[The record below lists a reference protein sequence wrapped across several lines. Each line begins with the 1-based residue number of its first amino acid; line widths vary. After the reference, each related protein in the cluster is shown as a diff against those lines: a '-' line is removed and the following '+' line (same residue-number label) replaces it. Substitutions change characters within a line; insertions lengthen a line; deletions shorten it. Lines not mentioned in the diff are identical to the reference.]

1 MSMPS
6 TGAPLPH
13 SPRPDR
19 PRRAGLPARALA
31 SLLGG
36 VALAL
41 AGCATTAPLPAA
53 ERGPASLAATTFVT
67 GDGQPL
73 PVRRWPATPPAR
85 AVVLAL
91 HGVNDYSQSFDETA
105 RYFATA
111 GVTTV
116 AYDQRG
122 FGYAPD
128 RGRWPGTEA
137 LVGDLRELLPLLR
150 AENPGLPLHV
160 LGESMGGAV
169 AALALTQAPTAAVDG
184 VVLVTPAVWSR
195 DAMPWYQRFG
205 IWIGALFTPA
215 MTLRGEAF
223 NFAPSDNPEV
233 ARRQR
238 NDPGVI
244 NGTRMDNL
252 AGLTDLM
259 DAAAPV
265 IPELKP
271 RSLLLYGLRDQ
282 MMPRRPMI
290 ALYERWPARAAD
302 NFRFALYPQG
312 HHTLLRD
319 LQRRLVWDDVLGWL
333 LQPGRP
339 LPSGFERRRAELLP
353 LLRAGE

>member
-6 TGAPLPH
+6 TSAPP
-13 SPRPDR
+13 PCPAR
-19 PRRAGLPARALA
+19 PARARRLRG
-31 SLLGG
+31 LLGG
-36 VALAL
+36 ALMLLAL

-53 ERGPASLAATTFVT
+53 ERHPAALDASTFVAS
-67 GDGQPL
+67 DGIRL
-73 PVRRWPATPPAR
+73 PVRRWPAAQPAR

-91 HGVNDYSQSFDETA
+91 HGVNDYSLAFDETA
-105 RYFATA
+105 RYFAAA
-111 GVTTV
+111 GVGTV

-128 RGRWPGTEA
+128 RGRWPGTAA
-137 LVGDLRELLPLLR
+137 LVSDLREVLALLKREHPELPLY
-150 AENPGLPLHV
+150 V

-169 AALALTQAPTAAVDG
+169 AALALQPPPPEVDG

-195 DAMPWYQRFG
+195 HAMPWYQRFG
-205 IWIGALFTPA
+205 IWIGALLTPA
-215 MTLRGEAF
+215 MTLSGEAF

-233 ARRQR
+233 ARRRQH
-238 NDPGVI
+238 DPGLI

-252 AGLTDLM
+252 SGLTDLM
-259 DAAAPV
+259 DGAAPV
-265 IPELKP
+265 IPGLKP

-290 ALYERWPARAAD
+290 ALHQRWPAGAAA

-319 LQRRLVWDDVLGWL
+319 LQRQVVWDDVLSWL
-333 LQPGRP
+333 LQPARP
-339 LPSGFERRRAELLP
+339 LPSGFERRQGELLP
-353 LLRAGE
+353 LLRADD